1 MSVEDLS
8 AVSEPIAQPSPAPA
22 PPPARPQSPGRFKRL
37 ITHPLLYAFGAIVF
51 ATSVI
56 GDQVTGRTDF
66 ANSELSKDVESRW
79 GAPVVQAAPSVRYV
93 QSGSV
98 FTVLKPLALSKQ
110 HVEVDAQMNYRKRG
124 LKYFSGF
131 DFNFTGDYLLE
142 NPEGHDIDVAFVFP
156 LEVDKSQVL
165 LSELS
170 FAVGGAPASLDLG
183 GSGDR
188 LVWTG
193 RLPRGASQTVAIRYR
208 ARGLDSFV
216 YKLDP
221 SLPARDLKLH
231 VGVEGGDNFDYP
243 AGVLSA
249 QSTSVTR
256 EKVTLDWAYPSL
268 ESGVSLGVVLP
279 SQKEYDA
286 LVGTMTG
293 RAWVPGLAFLV
304 ALLVLARK
312 NKRPLLGL
320 ELVLAASV
328 WAFFYVLVAYL
339 GAFVHFYLAYAVAS
353 LGLGAAM
360 TVWLRR
366 LFPTESKWTPAL
378 LWVGTLVVPTG
389 AVVLQGY
396 TGLIYTL
403 ELLAG
408 LLAAM
413 ALITR
418 PAVRA
423 FLSDA
428 LSPRKVEPC
437 PTPLS

>member
-1 MSVEDLS
+1 M
-8 AVSEPIAQPSPAPA
+8 
-22 PPPARPQSPGRFKRL
+22 
-37 ITHPLLYAFGAIVF
+37 VF

-56 GDQVTGRTDF
+56 GDQVSGRTDF
-66 ANSELSKDVESRW
+66 ANSELSRDVESRW
-79 GAPVVQAAPSVRYV
+79 GAPVEQAAPSVRYV

-98 FTVLKPLALSKQ
+98 FTVLKALALSRQ

-131 DFNFTGDYLLE
+131 DFTFSGEYLLE
-142 NPEGHDIDVAFVFP
+142 NPEAHDIDVAFVFP
-156 LEVDKSQVL
+156 LELDKSQVL
-165 LSELS
+165 LSDLS
-170 FAVGGAPASLDLG
+170 FSVGGTPAALDLG
-183 GSGDR
+183 DNGER
-188 LVWTG
+188 LLWTG
-193 RLPRGASQTVAIRYR
+193 RLPKGGSQAVSIRYR

-249 QSTSVTR
+249 QRTQVGAG
-256 EKVTLDWAYPSL
+256 KVSLDWAYPSL
-268 ESGVSLGVVLP
+268 ESGVALGVVLP

-286 LVGTMTG
+286 LVATMAG
-293 RAWVPGLAFLV
+293 RAWVPGLAFLA
-304 ALLVLARK
+304 ALLLLAKK
-312 NKRPLLGL
+312 NKRPLMAI

-339 GAFVHFYLAYAVAS
+339 GAFVHFYLAYAVAAV
-353 LGLGAAM
+353 GLGAAA

-366 LFPTESKWTPAL
+366 LFPTEQPWTPAL
-378 LWVGTLVVPTG
+378 LWSATLVIPTG

-403 ELLAG
+403 ELLAL

-413 ALITR
+413 ALVTR

-437 PTPLS
+437 PTQP

>member
-1 MSVEDLS
+1 M
-8 AVSEPIAQPSPAPA
+8 
-22 PPPARPQSPGRFKRL
+22 
-37 ITHPLLYAFGAIVF
+37 VF

-56 GDQVTGRTDF
+56 GDQVSGRTDF
-66 ANSELSKDVESRW
+66 ANSELSRDVESRW
-79 GAPVVQAAPSVRYV
+79 GAPVEQAAPSVRYV

-98 FTVLKPLALSKQ
+98 FTVLKALALSRQ

-131 DFNFTGDYLLE
+131 DFTFTGEYLLE

-156 LEVDKSQVL
+156 LELDKSQVL
-165 LSELS
+165 LSDLA
-170 FAVGGAPASLDLG
+170 FTVGGSPAALDLG
-183 GSGDR
+183 DNGER
-188 LVWTG
+188 LLWTG
-193 RLPRGASQTVAIRYR
+193 RLPKGGSQTVSIRYR

-249 QSTSVTR
+249 QRTQVGAG
-256 EKVTLDWAYPSL
+256 KVSLDWAYPSL
-268 ESGVSLGVVLP
+268 ESGVALGVVLP

-286 LVGTMTG
+286 LVATMAG
-293 RAWVPGLAFLV
+293 RAWVPGLAFLA
-304 ALLVLARK
+304 ALLLLAKK
-312 NKRPLLGL
+312 NKRPLMAI

-339 GAFVHFYLAYAVAS
+339 GAFVHFYLAYAVAAV
-353 LGLGAAM
+353 GLGAAA

-366 LFPTESKWTPAL
+366 LFPTEQPWTPAL
-378 LWVGTLVVPTG
+378 LWSATLVIPTG

-413 ALITR
+413 ALVTR

-437 PTPLS
+437 PTQP